1 VTSVQSIDY
10 AAIAPP
16 LVVAVGAVVVLL
28 LDLVLGPRVARAVDP
43 VPAVA
48 LSVLVAAGL
57 LLWPLRHGT
66 RATFCVPG
74 ACSYVADPLA
84 VTIQLV
90 VLAGA
95 VVVVL
100 LSMSERGLPMG
111 EYSFLLLASVSGALV
126 VAAARDLATLIIA
139 LEVVSLPSFALVAL
153 RRDAASAQA
162 ALTAFLMSIV
172 ATAVSLLGIAF
183 VYAGTGTL
191 HLQQLRVS
199 LAEPAARQPV
209 VLAGV
214 VLTFAAPAFKLAAVP
229 FHGWAPD
236 TYRGAPLSIA
246 AYLSLVS
253 KGAGVVALI
262 SLSFGGFAAAETTW
276 APLLA
281 VMAAA
286 TMLVGNL
293 GALRQR
299 GVVRLLAWSSIGQAG
314 YIIVPLAC
322 AGRVDPALA
331 VSAAVA
337 YLAAYGAMNLGAFA
351 VVAAAVPDGASPGAV
366 RLTDLRGLARTRPF
380 LGLSLAFFLACLAG
394 LPPGL
399 VGLFVKVR
407 VFDVPV
413 QAGLG
418 WLAVVMGVATV
429 IGLAYYVRFAALL
442 FAEPPAGL
450 PAAGAEGAARLEQPR
465 ARPAVGAVALMLG
478 VTLVLSAAPALV
490 LGLLAP

>member
-1 VTSVQSIDY
+1 MTGPQPIDY
-10 AAIAPP
+10 SAIAPP
-16 LVVAVGAVVVLL
+16 LVVAAGALLVLL
-28 LDLVLGPRVARAVDP
+28 LDLVLGPRRQRGVDA

-48 LSVLVAAGL
+48 LVVVVAAAL

-66 RATFCVPG
+66 RQTFCVPQ

-84 VTIQLV
+84 VVVQLV
-90 VLAGA
+90 VLVGA
-95 VVVVL
+95 AVVL
-100 LSMSERGLPMG
+100 LMSMTERGLPVG
-111 EYSFLLLASVSGALV
+111 EYSFLVLSSVTGALV
-126 VAAARDLATLIIA
+126 VAAARDLATLLVA

-153 RRDAASAQA
+153 RRDAASAQG

-183 VYAGTGTL
+183 VYSGTGTV
-191 HLQQLRVS
+191 HLQRLSGV
-199 LAEPAARQPV
+199 LADPAVRQPV

-214 VLTFAAPAFKLAAVP
+214 VLAFAAPLFKLAAVP

-236 TYRGAPLSIA
+236 TYRGAPLSVA

-253 KGAGVVALI
+253 KGAGVVAVI
-262 SLSFGGFAAAETTW
+262 SLGLGGFASAESTW
-276 APLLA
+276 APIVAL
-281 VMAAA
+281 VAAA
-286 TMLVGNL
+286 TMLLGNL
-293 GALRQR
+293 GALRQS

-314 YIIVPLAC
+314 YILVPLASV
-322 AGRVDPALA
+322 GGVDPAVA

-351 VVAAAVPDGASPGAV
+351 VVAAAAPQGVSPGAV
-366 RLTDLRGLARTRPF
+366 SLTDFRGLARSRPF

-399 VGLFVKVR
+399 LGLFAKVR
-407 VFDVPV
+407 VFDLPV
-413 QAGLG
+413 TAGLG

-429 IGLAYYVRFAALL
+429 IGLAYYVGFAVLL
-442 FAEPPAGL
+442 FAEPDRAAAGSTVRTASA
-450 PAAGAEGAARLEQPR
+450 PAAG
-465 ARPAVGAVALMLG
+465 PAYGAVALLLA
-478 VTLVLSAAPALV
+478 VTVATSVAPVLV

>member
-1 VTSVQSIDY
+1 MSTVQSIDY
-10 AAIAPP
+10 SAIAPP
-16 LVVAVGAVVVLL
+16 VVAAGGALVVLV
-28 LDLVLGPRVARAVDP
+28 LDLVLGPRAARRVDP
-43 VPAVA
+43 VPVVA
-48 LSVLVAAGL
+48 LVVVLVAGL

-66 RATFCVPG
+66 RQTFCVPD

-84 VTIQLV
+84 VTVQLIVLVGAAV
-90 VLAGA
+90 VL
-95 VVVVL
+95 L
-100 LSMSERGLPMG
+100 LSMSERGLPVG
-111 EYSFLLLASVSGALV
+111 EYSFLLLSSVSGALV
-126 VAAARDLATLIIA
+126 VAAARDLATLIVA

-183 VYAGTGTL
+183 VYAGTGTM
-191 HLQQLRVS
+191 HLQLLS
-199 LAEPAARQPV
+199 GALADPAARQPV

-214 VLTFAAPAFKLAAVP
+214 VLAFAAPLFKLAAVP

-236 TYRGAPLSIA
+236 TYRGAPLSVA

-262 SLSFGGFAAAETTW
+262 SLGFRGFAAAQSTW
-276 APLLA
+276 APVLA
-281 VMAAA
+281 VAAAA

-293 GALRQR
+293 GALRQD

-314 YIIVPLAC
+314 YLLVPLAC

-331 VSAAVA
+331 VSATVA

-366 RLTDLRGLARTRPF
+366 RLADFRGLARTRPF

-399 VGLFVKVR
+399 VGLFAKVR
-407 VFDVPV
+407 VFQVPV
-413 QAGLG
+413 DAGLG
-418 WLAVVMGVATV
+418 WLAVVMGLATV
-429 IGLAYYVRFAALL
+429 VGLAYYVRFAALL
-442 FAEPPAGL
+442 FAETSLETSLETSPVSVGSPRPALG
-450 PAAGAEGAARLEQPR
+450 
-465 ARPAVGAVALMLG
+465 AVGAMLAVTVATS
-478 VTLVLSAAPALV
+478 VAPVLVLS
-490 LGLLAP
+490 LLAP